1 MLACVLQATL
11 FIQTFY
17 TQTLNKPLNIKI
29 ARVARQAQLGF
40 TLIEVM
46 VGVAI
51 FAVLSALIVGSIQS
65 NGDRNAKLEAQRF
78 IAVVNEVRDEA
89 LISGKTFTLLVNEK
103 GKQYSFQVLGATG
116 HSVPDSL
123 LRARNLHRSVKL
135 KWEVFE
141 EFNQDDDEDIDDLE
155 QEQSVDESVSSN
167 SSSSNSGASIEPK
180 VYITALGE
188 ITPFQVRFGG
198 DDDDFIVQLNDE
210 GVLEYDVKASNFF

>member
-1 MLACVLQATL
+1 M
-11 FIQTFY
+11 
-17 TQTLNKPLNIKI
+17 NKPLNKPSKI
-29 ARVARQAQLGF
+29 QNTFRKRSHQTGF

-51 FAVLSALIVGSIQS
+51 FAVLSALVVGSIQS

-89 LISGKTFTLLVNEK
+89 LISGKTFALQMNEK
-103 GKQYSFQVLGATG
+103 GKHYGFQVLGGAEQGT
-116 HSVPDSL
+116 PDTL
-123 LRARNLHRSVKL
+123 LRTRHLHKSVKL

-141 EFNQDDDEDIDDLE
+141 EFNQEDDEDVEDLE
-155 QEQSVDESVSSN
+155 AEQDSSVV
-167 SSSSNSGASIEPK
+167 EPK

-188 ITPFQVRFGG
+188 ITPFQTRFGG

-210 GVLEYDVKASNFF
+210 GVLGFDVKPSNFF